1 MKKKVISLIGILWA
15 CLCVVFVIIILKY
28 NVKGIINSVFPPEEI
43 QELNLTEE
51 EKLEDFNFFF
61 NTVTSSMPMINEYDS
76 VYGFN
81 ITERKDYYQEMV
93 KSTKNDYEFYC
104 VMVALTQE
112 IPSFHTDLVY
122 PDSINTLHCY
132 NSKKYLQIEL
142 SFRIIVIGQILLKII
157 LTLHATIMYSLM
169 LMVNIYL
176 IG

>member
-61 NTVTSSMPMINEYDS
+61 NTVTSGMPMINEYDS

-104 VMVALTQE
+104 VMV
-112 IPSFHTDLVY
+112 
-122 PDSINTLHCY
+122 
-132 NSKKYLQIEL
+132 
-142 SFRIIVIGQILLKII
+142 G
-157 LTLHATIMYSLM
+157 
-169 LMVNIYL
+169 
-176 IG
+176 